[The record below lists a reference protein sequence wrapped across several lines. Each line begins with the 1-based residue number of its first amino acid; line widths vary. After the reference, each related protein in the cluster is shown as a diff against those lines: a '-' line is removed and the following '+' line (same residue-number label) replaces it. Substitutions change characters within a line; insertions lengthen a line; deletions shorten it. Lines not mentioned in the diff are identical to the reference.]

1 MRGSS
6 YKVLTGKVL
15 VFSRT
20 GRNHYWAG
28 NVNTEV
34 LREQYK
40 RLTIYMGDFLFFS
53 SSSSSSSSLLSCRTF
68 LTFSLIILIAN
79 LHLDLILFSN
89 HHHLLATH
97 IGKMILTLK
106 DNYFDS

>member
-20 GRNHYWAG
+20 GRYHYWAG

-34 LREQYK
+34 LQEQYT
-40 RLTIYMGDFLFFS
+40 RLMIYMGDFLFFS
-53 SSSSSSSSLLSCRTF
+53 S
-68 LTFSLIILIAN
+68 
-79 LHLDLILFSN
+79 
-89 HHHLLATH
+89 
-97 IGKMILTLK
+97 
-106 DNYFDS
+106 

>member
-20 GRNHYWAG
+20 GRCHYWAG

-34 LREQYK
+34 LHEQYT
-40 RLTIYMGDFLFFS
+40 RLMIYMEIFCS
-53 SSSSSSSSLLSCRTF
+53 SHHRL
-68 LTFSLIILIAN
+68 
-79 LHLDLILFSN
+79 
-89 HHHLLATH
+89 HHHHHYAH
-97 IGKMILTLK
+97 VEHF
-106 DNYFDS
+106 YFFFNNINS